1 MEKWISARGEKEE
14 CGPGERLEE
23 PRGRRQGTLRL
34 QTLGGAVAQFGRL
47 RLERGLSFMQS
58 VLGSLKEF

>member
-1 MEKWISARGEKEE
+1 MLGGK
-14 CGPGERLEE
+14 
-23 PRGRRQGTLRL
+23 GRVDQGKGWKNQEGGVRELCL

-47 RLERGLSFMQS
+47 RLERGLSFFIQS